1 MPPTYG
7 PVPDEEGE
15 NVPLAPSPQTPKQRK
30 DSLGL
35 SDASSTEF
43 RDQLEVEPFDEK
55 GDRFRDDPRLEDEA
69 GNGDGDEDEQGY
81 IVQPPQRLR
90 SRQKSRKIL
99 AILITILAFAAAI
112 GVLAASG
119 YSAPTFGK
127 SGNQRITM
135 DHVFNGTFNAWSK
148 QLDWVKQ
155 AADGTFSHINKDNNI
170 VLADVHNMTE
180 ETVLVE
186 SSKVVDEHGNRLHW
200 QSWWLS
206 ADMEYVLFK
215 ADHIKQWR
223 HSSFGNYWVHRRS
236 DSTTFPVI
244 TPSSHPTITKCVW
257 SPVGHALA
265 FVSKNDLYVITE
277 EEMHSSGR
285 PKSTRITTDGSE
297 TIFNGVPDWVYEEEV
312 FETDS
317 ALWWSPDAESIA
329 YLRSDESAVKDFKLQ
344 YYNPSNDAFEVH
356 QYATELDMKYPKP
369 GTPNP
374 LATVHTYTLSSQ
386 SRHQLAWEGEMPL
399 DNRIIIEVGWVA
411 DNGLLV
417 KEIDRAA
424 RKGNVVLF
432 QDGKTQGDIVR
443 ILGKE
448 GEEGDDGWID
458 HGQNVIPVK
467 GALEG
472 YLDIVPNEGYNHIV
486 LFSPINAT
494 KPIWITSGEWE
505 VTQISGVNVDKEII
519 YFTAATPSIDRH
531 IYSAPMPTSTTE
543 QYDQTF
549 TALTDNSS
557 PGYYEAFFSPGAGY
571 YVLGYRGPEVPWQR
585 LLETNPGEEPI
596 NVLLEGNPQL
606 NQTLSEFVRPIITRQ
621 TIESDGYEIN
631 VLEMLPPNIDTSGR
645 KKYPVLM
652 RVYGGP
658 GSQMVHNRFERDWHS
673 YLVTTLKYIVVV
685 VDGRGTGF
693 KGRRLRNPVIDD
705 LGHWEVVDQINAA
718 KEMAKRSY
726 VDRNRIGIWGWSY
739 GGYMT
744 CKTIEADSGIFTL
757 GMAVAPVTN
766 WLYYDSI
773 YTERYMSV
781 PSSNQEGYVRS
792 AVNNVTSFAGDK
804 VDFIWAHG
812 SGDDNVHYANS
823 ASLLDKL
830 TQEQVRGWR
839 FRMFTDSNHS
849 MDKRQAYREVYEWMT
864 DYLKEKWG
872 VGGKIHH

>member
-1 MPPTYG
+1 MATAYG
-7 PVPDEEGE
+7 PVPDQDEGT
-15 NVPLAPSPQTPKQRK
+15 NSFAQQTPKQVNRQ
-30 DSLGL
+30 SIGGL
-35 SDASSTEF
+35 SDASSIEF

-69 GNGDGDEDEQGY
+69 GEGDEQGY
-81 IVQPPQRLR
+81 SVHPPQRLR
-90 SRQKSRKIL
+90 TRQKSRKIL
-99 AILITILAFAAAI
+99 ATLIIILVFAAVI
-112 GVLAASG
+112 GGLAASG

-127 SGNQRITM
+127 SGTQRITM
-135 DHVFNGTFNAWSK
+135 DHVFNGTFSAYTK
-148 QLDWVKQ
+148 QLDWVKE
-155 AADGTFSHINKDNNI
+155 AADGTFSHINSENNI
-170 VLADVHNMTE
+170 VLTDVHNMTD
-180 ETVLVE
+180 ETVLVD
-186 SSKVVDEHGNRLHW
+186 SSKVLDEHGNRLHW
-200 QSWWLS
+200 QSWALS

-215 ADHIKQWR
+215 TDHVKQWR
-223 HSSFGNYWVHRRS
+223 HSSFGNYWIHRRS
-236 DSTTFPVI
+236 DSVTFPVQ
-244 TPSSHPTITKCVW
+244 TPSSHPTVTKCVW

-265 FVSKNDLYVITE
+265 FVSKNNLHVITQ
-277 EEMHSSGR
+277 EEMASTR
-285 PKSTRITTDGSE
+285 PKSIKITDDGSE

-317 ALWWSPDAESIA
+317 ALWWSPNAQTLA
-329 YLRSDESAVKDFKLQ
+329 FLRSDESAVRDFKLQ

-374 LATVHTYTLSSQ
+374 LVTIHTYSISSQ
-386 SRHQLAWEGEMPL
+386 SRHQLSWAGEMPL

-411 DNGLLV
+411 DDALLV

-432 QDGKTQGDIVR
+432 QDGKNQGDIVR
-443 ILGKE
+443 TLGKN

-458 HGQNVIPVK
+458 HGQNVIPVR
-467 GALEG
+467 GTVGG
-472 YLDIVPNEGYNHIV
+472 YLDIVPNGGYNHIA
-486 LFSPINAT
+486 LFSPINAAE
-494 KPIWITSGEWE
+494 PIWITSGEWE
-505 VTQISGVNVDKEII
+505 VTDIAGVDVARQII
-519 YFTAATPSIDRH
+519 YFMAATPSIDRH
-531 IYSAPMPTSTTE
+531 LYSAPLPTASTE
-543 QYDQTF
+543 QYEQKL
-549 TALTDNSS
+549 TAITDSSS
-557 PGYYEAFFSPGAGY
+557 PGYYEVSFSPGAGY

-585 LLETNPGEEPI
+585 LVQSDPEEEPI
-596 NVLLEGNPQL
+596 NVLLEGNAKL

-621 TIESDGYEIN
+621 TIESDGYELN
-631 VLEMLPPNIDTSGR
+631 VMEMLPPNIDTSGR

-658 GSQMVHNRFERDWHS
+658 GSQMVHNRFERDWHT

-693 KGRRLRNPVIDD
+693 KGRQLRNPVIDD

-718 KEMAKRSY
+718 KEMVKRGY
-726 VDRNRIGIWGWSY
+726 VDRKRIGIWGWSY

-744 CKTIEADSGIFTL
+744 CKTVEADSGIFTL

-773 YTERYMSV
+773 YTERYMST
-781 PSSNQEGYVRS
+781 PSINSEGYNKS

-849 MDKRQAYREVYEWMT
+849 MDKRKAYREVYEWMT
-864 DYLKEKWG
+864 DFLKEKWG